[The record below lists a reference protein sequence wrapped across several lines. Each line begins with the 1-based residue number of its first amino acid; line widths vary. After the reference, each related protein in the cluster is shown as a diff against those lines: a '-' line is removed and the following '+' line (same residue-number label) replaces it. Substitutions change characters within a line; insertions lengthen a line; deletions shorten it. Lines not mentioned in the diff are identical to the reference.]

1 METNLMAI
9 YVADVFAMTLVAMLF
24 VSNLWRIGEKKT
36 ENTILTPML
45 FSIFLCGIFDY
56 VSFLAD
62 GHPGAVARF
71 LVYSGNIWLFICNMV
86 IGYGWIILLSRHF
99 KYTISKRHMM
109 VLRGTCIVGGALL
122 AVNFFVP
129 IVFEVDEFN
138 RYHRGPVF
146 WLYLLI
152 QVSFVFDGLRM
163 YYRLMKKG
171 GKLRFFPAWIFAIP
185 LGIGVFLQAQHY
197 GISTIIPCL
206 AISFTGVM
214 MGLQNEMIYT
224 DKLTSLYN
232 RSYLDSL
239 KEHLFSRKRPVYTL
253 MMLDINGFKRIND
266 NYGHRMGDDTLIA
279 TGKVLMKAAGELGTA
294 IRYAG
299 DEFVILL
306 NTLDEAEIQDCV
318 TRVREGIED
327 FNKTKAM
334 PFELS
339 LSIGYCTINLSE
351 QTPDEIMNMAD
362 KKMYEDKDRYYESH
376 ERYERT
382 KKKL

>member
-1 METNLMAI
+1 MDMNLMAI
-9 YVADVFAMTLVAMLF
+9 YVADIFAMTLVAMLF
-24 VSNLWRIGEKKT
+24 VSNLWRSREKKT

-45 FSIFLCGIFDY
+45 FSIFLCGMFDY
-56 VSFLAD
+56 IAFLAD
-62 GHPGAVARF
+62 GHPGTLARVF
-71 LVYSGNIWLFICNMV
+71 VYVGNIWLFVCNMI
-86 IGYGWIILLSRHF
+86 IGYGWIMLLSRHF
-99 KYTISKRHMM
+99 KYKISRRHLM
-109 VLRGTCIVGGALL
+109 VLQGTCFVGGILL
-122 AVNFFVP
+122 IVNFFVP
-129 IVFEVDEFN
+129 IVFRVDESN
-138 RYHRGPVF
+138 SYHRGPFF
-146 WLYLLI
+146 WIYLLI

-163 YYRLMKKG
+163 YYRMMKKG

-185 LGIGVFLQAQHY
+185 LGIGVFLQSQYY

-224 DKLTSLYN
+224 DKLTGLYN
-232 RSYLDSL
+232 RSYLDSMR
-239 KEHLFSRKRPVYTL
+239 EHLFSRKRPVYTL

-266 NYGHRMGDDTLIA
+266 TYGHRMGDDTLIS
-279 TGKVLMKAAGELGTA
+279 TGRILGEAAGELGTA

-306 NTLDEAEIQDCV
+306 NTLDETEVQDCV
-318 TRVREGIED
+318 TRVRTGIDE
-327 FNKTKAM
+327 FNKSAVM

-362 KKMYEDKDRYYESH
+362 KKMYEDKDKYYESH
-376 ERYERT
+376 ERYERS
-382 KKKL
+382 KKTH